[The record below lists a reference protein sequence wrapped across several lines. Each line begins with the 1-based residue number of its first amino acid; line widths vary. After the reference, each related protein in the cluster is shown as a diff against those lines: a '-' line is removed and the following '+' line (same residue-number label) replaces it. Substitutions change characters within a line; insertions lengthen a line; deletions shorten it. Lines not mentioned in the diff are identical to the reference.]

1 MLNMDK
7 QTKIIATIG
16 PASDS
21 VETIRKLYKAGMNVA
36 RLNFSHGSFEY
47 FEKIIANIREVS
59 DEIAILLDT
68 KGPEIRTGEIEGG
81 KTKLIDGQEII
92 FTNDEIIGNNAKISI
107 FYKNISELKKGNMI
121 LIDDGLIE
129 AEVIKKEKNDIV
141 CKVINGGELGSKK
154 TVSIRGH
161 NVEIPFLSDKDK
173 EDILFG
179 IHHELDFVA
188 ASFVRTDEEVLELRQ
203 FLKDNNSNMRV
214 ISKIEHAESVKNIE
228 KIISVS
234 QGVMVARGDLG
245 VEMPLEKVPVIQ
257 RDIIKRCNELGRP
270 VIVAT
275 QMLESMKDNP
285 RPTRAEV
292 ADVAA
297 AILQGTDAIMLSGE
311 TASGKYPDKA
321 VAMMTKIANQYDPL
335 VESRII
341 DNIKDLDRH
350 KHSISLFVTRS
361 AYEASKEL
369 KTAAILTPTESGF
382 TARKVS
388 RFKPQCPIY
397 AITHNKQ
404 VLRQLQISWGVRPQ
418 YEENG
423 YHSNH
428 DCMVDALVHNIHLKG
443 FVKEDDT
450 IVVTSGHIMLEAGHT
465 NMIEIYKVG
474 HILERCEKH

>member
-1 MLNMDK
+1 MDK

-21 VETIRKLYKAGMNVA
+21 VETIRKMYEGGMNVA
-36 RLNFSHGSFEY
+36 RLNFSHGSYEY

-68 KGPEIRTGEIEGG
+68 KGPEIRTGSIAGGKVMLLDNQEIE
-81 KTKLIDGQEII
+81 
-92 FTNDEIIGNNAKISI
+92 FTNEDIEGDNAKVSI
-107 FYKNISELKKGNMI
+107 FYKSLNNLKKGNMI

-129 AEVIKKEKNDIV
+129 AEVIKVEKNSV
-141 CKVINGGELGSKK
+141 KCKVINGGELGSKK

-161 NVEIPFLSDKDK
+161 NVDIPFLSDKDK

-179 IHHELDFVA
+179 IHHDLDFVA
-188 ASFVRTDEEVLELRQ
+188 ASFVRTEDEVLELRK
-203 FLKDNNSNMRV
+203 FLEEKNSKMRV

-245 VEMPLEKVPVIQ
+245 VEMPLERVPVIQ

-297 AILQGTDAIMLSGE
+297 AIIQGTDAIMLSGE

-321 VAMMTKIANQYDPL
+321 VKMMTKIAKQYDPL

-341 DNIKDLDRH
+341 DNISDIDRH
-350 KHSISLFVTRS
+350 KHSISLFVTKS
-361 AYEASKEL
+361 AFEASREL

-397 AITHNKQ
+397 AITHDKQ
-404 VLRQLQISWGVRPQ
+404 VLRQLQVSWGVKPQ
-418 YEENG
+418 FEENG

-428 DCMVDALVHNIHLKG
+428 DCMVDALVHNIHSKG
-443 FVKEDDT
+443 FIKDDDT
-450 IVVTSGHIMLEAGHT
+450 VVVTSGHIMMEAGHT
-465 NMIEIYKVG
+465 NMIEVYRVG
-474 HILERCEKH
+474 HILSRCEKH